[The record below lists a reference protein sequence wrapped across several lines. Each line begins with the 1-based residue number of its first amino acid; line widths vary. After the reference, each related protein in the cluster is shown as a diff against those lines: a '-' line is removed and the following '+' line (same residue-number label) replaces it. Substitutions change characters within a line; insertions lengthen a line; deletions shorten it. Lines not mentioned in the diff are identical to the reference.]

1 MHRENYH
8 HDIYLWIFW
17 KSLTFTNNLKGE
29 PTKTDGDSKNLKAR
43 IVILILFRY

>member
-1 MHRENYH
+1 MHHENCH

-29 PTKTDGDSKNLKAR
+29 PSKTGDSKDLERAK
-43 IVILILFRY
+43 LY